1 MDLVT
6 QIDLCMECE
15 ICSDVCQS
23 YLTAQK
29 QAYLPISRL
38 KAAGKILQGEKAS
51 LEEIEGLYT
60 CLKCERC
67 TKVCPQ
73 EIDMSQI
80 VRKAQSELLKK
91 GDAPLLVKKVKEQME
106 EIRKTGNPKLGAPEK
121 RWEWLPEKFP
131 VKESETLLFVGCMP
145 SYWLKDI
152 AISSYLLLRKLAIDF
167 TMTKEEVCCGH
178 YLYNM
183 GEIELAREQFIE
195 NIENFNRLGIRRI
208 ITLCPGCYRTFKDW
222 LPELI
227 GSMDLEV
234 LHIVQVLLP
243 VLKEKGDTNGLKY
256 PRNLEFTYH
265 DPCELTRVG
274 GIYEE
279 PREILRLCGINL
291 IEMEENKD
299 QAPCCGGGGGVAGNF
314 LDFAVD
320 IAAQVLDN
328 IPTSDVITSCPACF
342 LRLSH
347 ASKKRQKGKRLYYVS
362 QVLEET
368 VNRSV

>member
-1 MDLVT
+1 MNFDT
-6 QIDLCMECE
+6 QINLCMECE
-15 ICSDVCQS
+15 ICFDVCQS
-23 YLTAQK
+23 YLAARK
-29 QAYLPISRL
+29 QAYSPTSRL
-38 KAAGKILQGEKAS
+38 NTAGKILQGEEAS
-51 LEEIEGLYT
+51 SEEIEGLYS

-106 EIRKTGNPKLGAPEK
+106 EIRNTGNPKLGAPEK

-131 VKESETLLFVGCMP
+131 VKESDTLLFVGCLP
-145 SYWLKDI
+145 SYCLKDI
-152 AISSYLLLRKLAIDF
+152 AFSSYQLLRKLNIDF
-167 TMTKEEVCCGH
+167 TMTKKEVCCGH

-183 GEIELAREQFIE
+183 GEIELAREQFLE
-195 NIENFNRLGIRRI
+195 NIENFNRLGIRKI

-222 LPELI
+222 LPELL
-227 GSMDLEV
+227 GKMDLEV
-234 LHIVQVLLP
+234 FHIVQVL
-243 VLKEKGDTNGLKY
+243 VHALKEKGDTNGLKY

-265 DPCELTRVG
+265 DPCELARVG

-279 PREILRLCGINL
+279 PREILRLSGINL

-314 LDFAVD
+314 LNLAVG

-328 IPTSDVITSCPACF
+328 TPTSNVITSCPACF

-347 ASKKRQKGKRLYYVS
+347 ASKKRQKGKNLFYVS

-368 VNRSV
+368 INRSA